1 MSMKQRKFASAA
13 ELFNRPAVLFLPASR
28 ERAIAKAR
36 ESAADLVILD
46 LEDAVAEA
54 DKEAAREAA
63 VAAVAKTWDKPVAIR
78 VNGTG
83 TQWHAGDVQAV
94 TRSGADFIVLPLVS
108 DPDEVSAI
116 SGRTGQPV
124 LAMIETARGVM
135 RADAIAEQA
144 AGLIVGTNDLKND
157 LRLPEAA
164 GRQEMRFAI
173 QQVLVAARARGI
185 AAYDGVFNNL
195 EDDEGFVAE
204 AAESHLLG
212 FDGKT
217 LIHPKH
223 IAACQRAFR
232 PSDAEIERA
241 RRLVAA
247 CEETSGAVSFEG
259 EMVEAMHLASARR
272 LLARAGVGES
282 APS

>member
-1 MSMKQRKFASAA
+1 MKQRKFARAA
-13 ELFNRPAVLFLPASR
+13 ELYDRPAVLFLPASR
-28 ERAIAKAR
+28 ESAIAKAR

-54 DKEAAREAA
+54 DKESARAAA
-63 VAAVAKTWDKPVAIR
+63 VEAVEEPWDKPVAIR
-78 VNGTG
+78 VNGAG
-83 TQWHAGDVQAV
+83 TQWHAGDVQAA

-108 DPDEVSAI
+108 DADEVTAI

-135 RADAIAEQA
+135 EADKIAKQA

-164 GRQEMRFAI
+164 GRREMRFAI
-173 QQVLVAARARGI
+173 QQVVLAARARGI
-185 AAYDGVFNNL
+185 AAYDGVYNNL
-195 EDDEGFVAE
+195 QDLEGFAIE
-204 AAESHLLG
+204 ASESHRLG

-223 IAACQRAFR
+223 IEACQQAFMPSEADIDRAK
-232 PSDAEIERA
+232 
-241 RRLVAA
+241 RLVAA
-247 CEETSGAVSFEG
+247 CEGTSGAISFEG

-282 APS
+282 SAS